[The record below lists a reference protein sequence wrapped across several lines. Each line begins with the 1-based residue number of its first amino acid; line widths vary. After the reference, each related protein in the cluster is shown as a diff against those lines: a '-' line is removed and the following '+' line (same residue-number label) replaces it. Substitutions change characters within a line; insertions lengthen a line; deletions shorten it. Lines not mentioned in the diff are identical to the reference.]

1 MAKQVQNVEI
11 PNITKD
17 TLPKTTRSAV
27 LNKVFDI
34 ELKETP
40 LKPMKPTDVLVK
52 IVAVGICGSDVHY
65 YDTGRIGDFI
75 VKKPLILG
83 HESSGVVV
91 AVGDEVDK
99 LKRGDRVAIE
109 PGVPCGKCKF
119 CRMGKYNLCP
129 NMEFMATPPFDGDLS
144 ELIVYPQ
151 DFLFPIPENISYEIA
166 TLNEP
171 FSVGLHTAETIGI
184 TPGSTVFI
192 SGMGPIGLLAI
203 LAAESFGATTIIASD
218 AEASRLDLAVKLGA
232 THTINIREDDALA
245 KVKEYTDGEGADF
258 VIEASGNVRGEQ
270 TALMALARGGELAYI
285 GVPTTDETPLNVPFM
300 TDHETTIHGIFRY
313 ANTYAKGLQILSK
326 NTETVENLLTDFYP
340 LSETKDALEQTRT
353 NKAGSL
359 KVVIYPNE
367 QLRK

>member
-1 MAKQVQNVEI
+1 
-11 PNITKD
+11 
-17 TLPKTTRSAV
+17 
-27 LNKVFDI
+27 
-34 ELKETP
+34 
-40 LKPMKPTDVLVK
+40 
-52 IVAVGICGSDVHY
+52 
-65 YDTGRIGDFI
+65 
-75 VKKPLILG
+75 
-83 HESSGVVV
+83 
-91 AVGDEVDK
+91 
-99 LKRGDRVAIE
+99 
-109 PGVPCGKCKF
+109 
-119 CRMGKYNLCP
+119 
-129 NMEFMATPPFDGDLS
+129 MEFMATPPFDGDLS

-285 GVPTTDETPLNVPFM
+285 GVPITDETPLNVPFM